1 MPTSGGERIKA
12 SAFIPVSTA
21 VILLVGS
28 TTLFF
33 VFTCPWLAVTVS
45 IYVPPCSAILFFFV
59 LANFTMATFMD
70 AGVLPMANEDED
82 KDDDFHAPLYKNVEV
97 KGVQVRM
104 KWCASCHFYRPPR
117 CSHCS
122 VCDHCVQDFD
132 HHCPWVNNCIGRRN
146 YRYFF
151 LFLLSLTLHMVG
163 VFLGGLLYILH
174 HTEDLWKLHCTVT
187 LVVMSVS
194 ALFFIPVLGLTG
206 FHFYL
211 VFRGRTTNEQV
222 TGKFQG
228 GVNPFTRGC
237 CGNLEYLICSPISPK
252 YTERLIKKST
262 VRVMPPFLRP
272 ETDRQIPTL
281 KVGDNGLNRHDVQNK
296 RPSTD
301 AVDEPDIKHV
311 NSPPPLPPKPDP
323 NLLKSQLAAKE
334 ERGPHHKPAIPLP
347 GPNLQQIKALPQS
360 PSAKAPPPS
369 PVQQVSVVPDQQGR
383 SNSKGHSVSPEHILA
398 RVDKQ
403 LAIPPGPTSTPLQL
417 NSLTL
422 NSRSLTL
429 KHAYRHG
436 NKPPALHPEGPTS
449 RQLSPGVFP
458 LHDPLSSRCSL
469 SYDSLVNS
477 ADPHY
482 PAQRGAPPLHY
493 HPRFMTLGPDS
504 SVLQRPPPHAYSPV
518 FMGATR
524 HSPQPRDTSL
534 RDPALRDLTPHAL
547 TSRDLTPHA
556 LTSRD
561 LTPHAL
567 TSRDLTPHALTSRD
581 LTPHALTSRDLTPH
595 ALTSRDLTPQALIH
609 MEASPVR
616 YDNLSKTIMASIQ
629 ERREME
635 ERDNVLRMQAR
646 NQGLYSCP
654 DMGVYD
660 IPSRRSLP
668 TDSMRLP
675 GSRGPTPPAY
685 GSREFM
691 MSTGILGYGGTRS
704 PLSSASSSSLSRAP
718 RTSSSPPQSSS
729 SLQSKARSPSPAYLP
744 PDRHASPSSSSSTLP
759 RTSSS
764 SSATAQYV
772 HPKRP
777 SLTYPGKEG
786 KDSAPLGA
794 AK

>member
-1 MPTSGGERIKA
+1 MLWVYPVVVKTLRWILPVLSA
-12 SAFIPVSTA
+12 SHSAQMR
-21 VILLVGS
+21 
-28 TTLFF
+28 
-33 VFTCPWLAVTVS
+33 CPWLAVTVS
-45 IYVPPCSAILFFFV
+45 VYVPPCSAILFFFV

-97 KGVQVRM
+97 TGVQVRM

-122 VCDHCVQDFD
+122 VCDTCVQDFD

-151 LFLLSLTLHMVG
+151 LFLLSLTLHMVV

-174 HTEDLWKLHCTVT
+174 HVEDLWMLHSTVT

-194 ALFFIPVLGLTG
+194 GLFFVPVLGLTG

-222 TGKFQG
+222 RRTPCYGKFQG

-252 YTERLIKKST
+252 YTDRLLKKST

-281 KVGDNGLNRHDVQNK
+281 KVRDNGLNRHDVQNK
-296 RPSTD
+296 RPSAD
-301 AVDEPDIKHV
+301 AVEEPGGKHV
-311 NSPPPLPPKPDP
+311 NGPPPLPPKPEP
-323 NLLKSQLAAKE
+323 NTLKSQLASIE
-334 ERGPHHKPAIPLP
+334 ESGPHPKPT
-347 GPNLQQIKALPQS
+347 GPPSGPTLQQIKSSSQS
-360 PSAKAPPPS
+360 PSDKTSPPS
-369 PVQQVSVVPDQQGR
+369 PVQQVSVVPDPHGC
-383 SNSKGHSVSPEHILA
+383 SSSKGHSVSSEHILTQGD
-398 RVDKQ
+398 RQ
-403 LAIPPGPTSTPLQL
+403 LSGPPGPTSAPLQL

-429 KHAYRHG
+429 KHAYRRG
-436 NKPPALHPEGPTS
+436 NKLPALHPDGLAC
-449 RQLSPGVFP
+449 RQASPGVFP
-458 LHDPLSSRCSL
+458 LHDHLSSRSSL
-469 SYDSLVNS
+469 SYDSLVS
-477 ADPHY
+477 STDPHY
-482 PAQRGAPPLHY
+482 LSTHGVPPLHY
-493 HPRFMTLGPDS
+493 HPRFMTLGPDG
-504 SVLQRPPPHAYSPV
+504 SVLQGPPPCSYSPV

-524 HSPQPRDTSL
+524 HSPQPRDTTL
-534 RDPALRDLTPHAL
+534 RDPPLRDLTAHAL
-547 TSRDLTPHA
+547 TSRDL
-556 LTSRD
+556 S
-561 LTPHAL
+561 
-567 TSRDLTPHALTSRD
+567 
-581 LTPHALTSRDLTPH
+581 
-595 ALTSRDLTPQALIH
+595 PQALIH
-609 MEASPVR
+609 MASPVR
-616 YDNLSKTIMASIQ
+616 YDNLSKTIMAAIQ

-635 ERDNVLRMQAR
+635 ERDVALRTQAR
-646 NQGLYSCP
+646 NQGLYGCP
-654 DMGVYD
+654 EMGVYD
-660 IPSRRSLP
+660 VPSRRSLP
-668 TDSMRLP
+668 ADSMRLP

-691 MSTGILGYGGTRS
+691 MSTGILGYGGARS

-729 SLQSKARSPSPAYLP
+729 SLQSKAPSPSLASKPT
-744 PDRHASPSSSSSTLP
+744 DRHASPSSSSSTLP

-764 SSATAQYV
+764 SSAAAQNV

-777 SLTYPGKEG
+777 SLTYAMEC
-786 KDSAPLGA
+786 KDSVPLGGP
-794 AK
+794 K